1 MPLHK
6 PPSWAE
12 GLSHERREITADA
25 TKLGE
30 QSSLQESHSE
40 HDFSLFRLKVRHCDG
55 RPFPLKPFGTHHP
68 RPAPTANQVE
78 VDGPEAVAV
87 HWWFPPA
94 NPGSRNAWIGLYF
107 ANDVEWHE
115 DSGDT
120 VMGSGNGKL
129 CWR

>member
-1 MPLHK
+1 M
-6 PPSWAE
+6 
-12 GLSHERREITADA
+12 
-25 TKLGE
+25 GE
-30 QSSLQESHSE
+30 QSKTASTTE
-40 HDFSLFRLKVRHCDG
+40 HDHTLYRLKV
-55 RPFPLKPFGTHHP
+55 
-68 RPAPTANQVE
+68 E
-78 VDGPEAVAV
+78 VHGAECATV